1 MSITDFVT
9 WVENSMDQQLAAPAS
24 GEVIRTGIQPQV
36 GMEDIASKKDDIDQ
50 DEIMGL
56 DSHVRRL
63 SELVRRMKSK
73 GDKGQRLQ
81 DLTDDFIKRW
91 EKIAMGDL
99 GDSGEEDGLGDAE
112 ASEDQLNYMKDNQPL
127 PEPPRS
133 GDAIPGG
140 KPPIS

>member
-1 MSITDFVT
+1 MSIPDFIT
-9 WVENSMDQQLAAPAS
+9 WIENNLDQQMDTPAS
-24 GEVIRTGIQPQV
+24 AEVIRTGIQPQV
-36 GMEDIASKKDDIDQ
+36 GMEDMSKRDEIDH

-63 SELVRRMKSK
+63 SELVRRMKSRGEK
-73 GDKGQRLQ
+73 AKKLQ
-81 DLTDDFIKRW
+81 KLTESFIQQW
-91 EKIAMGDL
+91 EKISMGDL
-99 GDSGEEDGLGDAE
+99 GGSSEDNGLGDAE
-112 ASEDQLNYMKDNQPL
+112 ASEDQLNFMKDNQPL